1 MSSFEGKLEAFLENF
16 EHMKS
21 VDNEEAFFKE
31 FMVGARQPLVCMYMY
46 ILVHVQ
52 IIFDVTLYP
61 FSSCSNE

>member
-31 FMVGARQPLVCMYMY
+31 FMVGARQPLVCIYVCIYMY
-46 ILVHVQ
+46 TYNL
-52 IIFDVTLYP
+52 T
-61 FSSCSNE
+61 